1 MISGP
6 YAVCHVTFPGESD
19 AATYRT
25 LRFGYETA
33 RAAQDALADVAA
45 ESEVAWQECAVI
57 RHINT
62 DEAEQFMS

>member
-6 YAVCHVTFPGESD
+6 YAVCHVTFPDESD

-33 RAAQDALADVAA
+33 TAAQDSLADVAA
-45 ESEVAWQECAVI
+45 DSGVAWQECAVI

-62 DEAEQFMS
+62 DESERFVS